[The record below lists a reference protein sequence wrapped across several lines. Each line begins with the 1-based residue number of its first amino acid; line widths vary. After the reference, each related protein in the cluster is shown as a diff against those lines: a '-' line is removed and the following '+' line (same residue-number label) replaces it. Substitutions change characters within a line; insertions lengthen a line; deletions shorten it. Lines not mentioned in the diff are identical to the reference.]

1 MHLLK
6 CLPFKHEVPSSNLN
20 IHVKKQR
27 TVVASSTG
35 GTETTT
41 FSESQSRQLDKS
53 NSHVELGDF
62 QRRTADVDLWH
73 LHVFAQ
79 TCRHTL
85 TCTRKQI
92 RTHLLASLSFVA
104 VLTGQSKPGEE
115 MAYFIS
121 WLIAHHQGKS
131 RQELKART
139 EAEATDH
146 QRNGAHWLDLQGM
159 LSSATQ
165 DHLPQGGTACRVL
178 RPSTSIINQEN
189 VQVILVYVEW
199 TQTSQPIF
207 TTLLGQQI
215 IIR

>member
-1 MHLLK
+1 MFLPQSFWRIDLLQTVILKDIASPAEETVHLLK
-6 CLPFKHEVPSSNLN
+6 CLPFKHEAPSSNLN

-92 RTHLLASLSFVA
+92 RTHLLCQSEFCCCPHWPKQTWGGNGLFHLMVDSLPSREVEA
-104 VLTGQSKPGEE
+104 G
-115 MAYFIS
+115 A
-121 WLIAHHQGKS
+121 QGKNWS
-131 RQELKART
+131 RGHRPPEEWRSLAWSPRH
-139 EAEATDH
+139 AFFCNPGPPAPGWH
-146 QRNGAHWLDLQGM
+146 
-159 LSSATQ
+159 
-165 DHLPQGGTACRVL
+165 CL
-178 RPSTSIINQEN
+178 RCPETFSINN
-189 VQVILVYVEW
+189 
-199 TQTSQPIF
+199 
-207 TTLLGQQI
+207 
-215 IIR
+215 